1 MEVKKLHKTNLIIV
15 WIGIAAMIAMS
26 FVATAGNGMFAA
38 INGIVV
44 LLVAGVISFLSYMF
58 IKDDLKKAMGI
69 VLAPAIATTAYSYVV
84 GGNSVA
90 FLCNYLF
97 IAMMALYFEEKYIK
111 YFLIVMGLDG
121 VFCAIFFPIGIDG
134 TNYTFAGAFTK
145 VILLVFEGVMLI
157 FSVRRGRSFVDK
169 AEETLAIVQENGEAA
184 NGIAKNLNDAIDSC
198 KNGVESLVA
207 QANSV
212 TEASD
217 QMGKVVESTT
227 NATITFSEKINSAN
241 EEVNK
246 NYEMAKELEKS
257 FDQVRESVDNGDREV
272 NLFKEDLGN
281 MVEVVTE
288 AQTATDG
295 LISEMTKITSIT
307 DEINSIAGQTN
318 LLSLNASIEAARAG
332 EAGKGFAVVADEIRQ
347 LAEQSSNAADN
358 IKEILDGLTNTTGQV
373 SNKINAGAEAAQDGV
388 EKMGGLL
395 DVFAGIRQS
404 TEEAENAVSE
414 QYSVIENIRQNF
426 AAIQDEIE
434 TLVAT
439 NEENSA
445 MIQSI
450 TESISQQQDSVTEVE
465 SEINGI
471 AGLSDDLKT
480 QFANE

>member
-1 MEVKKLHKTNLIIV
+1 MEMMKLHRSNLVIV
-15 WIGIAAMIAMS
+15 WIGIGAM
-26 FVATAGNGMFAA
+26 TALSLLASGGNFLWAL
-38 INGIVV
+38 NGVMV
-44 LLVAGVISFLSYMF
+44 LLVAGIISLISYKA
-58 IKDDLKKAMGI
+58 IKDDFKKACGI
-69 VLAPAIATTAYSYVV
+69 ILAPALATTAYAYIV
-84 GGNSVA
+84 GGNSVS

-97 IAMMALYFEEKYIK
+97 VAMMALYFEERYIK
-111 YFLIVMGLDG
+111 VFVAVMGLDG
-121 VFCAIFFPIGIDG
+121 VICALFFPSCIDG
-134 TNYTFAGAFTK
+134 AGGSLAGALTK
-145 VILLVFEGVMLI
+145 VTILIFESIMLI
-157 FSVRRGRSFVDK
+157 LSVRRGRSFVDK
-169 AEETLAIVQENGEAA
+169 AEETLALVRENGEAA
-184 NGIAKNLNDAIDSC
+184 NGIAQNLNEAITSC
-198 KNGVESLVA
+198 KSGFDDLVA

-212 TEASD
+212 SEASD

-241 EEVNK
+241 EEVNR

-257 FDQVRESVDNGDREV
+257 FDQVRGSVDNGDKEV
-272 NLFKEDLGN
+272 NLFKDDLEN
-281 MVEVVTE
+281 MVSVVTE

-295 LISEMTKITSIT
+295 LIAEMTKITSIT

-358 IKEILDGLTNTTGQV
+358 IKEILDGLTQTTGQV
-373 SNKINAGAEAAQDGV
+373 SNKINAGTEAAQGGV

-395 DVFAGIRQS
+395 EVFAGIRTS
-404 TEEAENAVSE
+404 TEEAEQAVSE
-414 QYSVIENIRQNF
+414 QYNVIENIRQNF

-450 TESISQQQDSVTEVE
+450 TESIAQQHDSVTEVE
-465 SEINGI
+465 GEINGI